1 MLKAEARGVYEK
13 TQAYRCEPR
22 FTFIA
27 ETPISAGFPSVTPYS
42 PDLWVSAAIDPT
54 FTVGRVWP
62 EAFWVLGGRVLPKQQ
77 VEDKHR

>member
-1 MLKAEARGVYEK
+1 MRKHKLMDV
-13 TQAYRCEPR
+13 
-22 FTFIA
+22 
-27 ETPISAGFPSVTPYS
+27 SLNLPSHLRHLSLPGSLQSPSHS

-62 EAFWVLGGRVLPKQQ
+62 EAFWVLGGQVLPKQQ